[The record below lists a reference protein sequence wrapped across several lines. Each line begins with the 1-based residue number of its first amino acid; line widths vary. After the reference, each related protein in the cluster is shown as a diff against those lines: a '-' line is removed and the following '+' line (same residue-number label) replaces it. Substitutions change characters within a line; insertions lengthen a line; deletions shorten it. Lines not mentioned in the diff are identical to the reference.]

1 MQMLSYQM
9 QALSKERRGLGKEMW
24 VLRKETE
31 SLLYFAYLQKLKGR

>member
-1 MQMLSYQM
+1 M
-9 QALSKERRGLGKEMW
+9 QALSKERRGLGKERRGLGKEMW